1 MILFNNM
8 SNNNCNFQSVIIENK
23 NILAYFKIPKKARLY
38 CVAETLKDPLQN
50 IHIRIE
56 PS

>member
-1 MILFNNM
+1 M